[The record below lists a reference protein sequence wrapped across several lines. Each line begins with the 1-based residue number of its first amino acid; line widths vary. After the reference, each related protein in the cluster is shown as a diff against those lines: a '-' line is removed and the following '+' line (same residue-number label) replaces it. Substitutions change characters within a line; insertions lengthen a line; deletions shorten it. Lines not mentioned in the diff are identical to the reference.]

1 MLITLLQSLEDKTMF
16 FLHVFSPKRS
26 KNSQKRGNLGPKTG
40 HLKIQQRF
48 MRKNFTFF
56 WPIKEKF
63 FLAHQG
69 KILT

>member
-1 MLITLLQSLEDKTMF
+1 
-16 FLHVFSPKRS
+16 
-26 KNSQKRGNLGPKTG
+26 
-40 HLKIQQRF
+40 

-69 KILT
+69 KILTW